1 MTPTFQISEEDKIKE
16 LLTKAPG
23 SYFSLAD
30 SAGTVLIPAAFYKT
44 NRNDFWERVKMF
56 LNSDLAITGF
66 YSILNGS
73 TRKVRPLFLLQK
85 GNPDKKPEIIMT
97 PQEKPN
103 IELVKENAELKAELA
118 YLKLRMS
125 ELEEDL
131 EEETDLAEQ
140 VEEEKEKKPSIWE
153 SLAEQLLP
161 LAAPIASA
169 LIQKLTTPENEIGRT
184 QQTPV
189 GMQNPRTNVKPVT
202 GNVQYRRPSNSV
214 NLQSDDYTRPDLHGY
229 NPETQNQTIEDD
241 DNDA

>member
-1 MTPTFQISEEDKIKE
+1 MTPIFQISEEDKIKD

-30 SAGTVLIPAAFYKT
+30 SGGVVLIPAAFYKT

-73 TRKVRPLFLLQK
+73 TRKVRPLFLIQK
-85 GNPDKKPEIIMT
+85 GNPDTKPEVIMA
-97 PQEKPN
+97 PIEKPN

-131 EEETDLAEQ
+131 EEETNLAEE
-140 VEEEKEKKPSIWE
+140 VEEDKEKKPSIWE

-161 LAAPIASA
+161 LAAPIATA
-169 LIQKLTTPENEIGRT
+169 LISKLTNQNDSGRIVE
-184 QQTPV
+184 TPV
-189 GMQNPRTNVKPVT
+189 GMPNPRTNAQSVN
-202 GNVQYRRPSNSV
+202 GNVQYRRPTNTE
-214 NLQSDDYTRPDLHGY
+214 NLQGNDNSRPYVYDQHSQTE
-229 NPETQNQTIEDD
+229 NQNINDD
-241 DNDA
+241 DA

>member
-1 MTPTFQISEEDKIKE
+1 MTPIFQISEEDKIKD

-30 SAGTVLIPAAFYKT
+30 SGGVVLIPAAFYKS

-66 YSILNGS
+66 YSVLNGS
-73 TRKVRPLFLLQK
+73 TRKVRPLFLIQK
-85 GNPDKKPEIIMT
+85 GNPDTKPEVIMAPT
-97 PQEKPN
+97 EKPN

-131 EEETDLAEQ
+131 EEETSLAEE
-140 VEEEKEKKPSIWE
+140 VEEDKEKKPSIWE

-161 LAAPIASA
+161 LAAPIATA
-169 LIQKLTTPENEIGRT
+169 LISKLTNANDSGRIVETPM
-184 QQTPV
+184 
-189 GMQNPRTNVKPVT
+189 GMPNARANAQSVN
-202 GNVQYRRPSNSV
+202 GNVQYRRPNNSA
-214 NLQSDDYTRPDLHGY
+214 NLQGNDNSRPYVYDQSVEAK
-229 NPETQNQTIEDD
+229 NEEIEEDD
-241 DNDA
+241 A

>member
-1 MTPTFQISEEDKIKE
+1 MTPIFQISEEDKIKD

-30 SAGTVLIPAAFYKT
+30 SGGTVLIPAAFYKT

-66 YSILNGS
+66 YSVLNGS
-73 TRKVRPLFLLQK
+73 TRKVRPLFLIQK
-85 GNPDKKPEIIMT
+85 GNPDTKPEVIMA
-97 PQEKPN
+97 PIEKPN

-161 LAAPIASA
+161 LAAPIATA
-169 LIQKLTTPENEIGRT
+169 LITKLTNSNDSRGPIA
-184 QQTPV
+184 PPM
-189 GMQNPRTNVKPVT
+189 GMQNPRANAQPIN
-202 GNVQYRRPSNSV
+202 GNVQYRRPNNPA
-214 NLQSDDYTRPDLHGY
+214 NLQGDDNTRSFVYDQPSQT
-229 NPETQNQTIEDD
+229 ENQTIEEDD
-241 DNDA
+241 DA